1 MKYYRIFAIGQSE
14 LPRIAGLARRVWPEA
29 FADILPTEAI
39 APMVEDIYA
48 LATLVADID
57 LRSHQYWL
65 ATIEDRDVG
74 YVSAYVE
81 GARVWIKKL
90 YVLSETRGSGLGK
103 ALIKTVEDHFGT
115 ELPIA
120 LNVNDGN
127 HAAISFYRS
136 QGFEVEE
143 HVPVRMGPYDFH
155 DFVMVKRKLGG
166 KAAP

>member
-14 LPRIAGLARRVWPEA
+14 LPRIAGLARRIWPEA

-65 ATIEDRDVG
+65 ATIEHRDVG

-81 GARVWIKKL
+81 GARVDQKTIRA
-90 YVLSETRGSGLGK
+90 VRDPGIGLG
-103 ALIKTVEDHFGT
+103 
-115 ELPIA
+115 
-120 LNVNDGN
+120 
-127 HAAISFYRS
+127 
-136 QGFEVEE
+136 QGF
-143 HVPVRMGPYDFH
+143 D
-155 DFVMVKRKLGG
+155 KNS
-166 KAAP
+166 